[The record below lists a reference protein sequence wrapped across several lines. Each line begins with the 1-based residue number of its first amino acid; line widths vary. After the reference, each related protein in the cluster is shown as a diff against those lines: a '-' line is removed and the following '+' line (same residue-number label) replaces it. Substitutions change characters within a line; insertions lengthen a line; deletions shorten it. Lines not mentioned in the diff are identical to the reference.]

1 MVICESLILP
11 TKIYKYEH
19 ISYKTSWTLGF
30 LVARSKKILDIP
42 RDRGYLHF
50 AETSSRPSKATL
62 KVVKIATFTLQNLPE
77 EREIE
82 NNIIE

>member
-1 MVICESLILP
+1 M
-11 TKIYKYEH
+11 
-19 ISYKTSWTLGF
+19 
-30 LVARSKKILDIP
+30 ARSKKILDIP